1 MSSPNALPDSESR
14 PLPSSHEGGLSRSQR
29 VLLDYLRAAKEMA
42 YKLLCQSMQTLPSDE
57 RLTQAELDNALFELV
72 RIGHL
77 TSFFEDGDVIY
88 MVQTSGARPPSK
100 RDEQVLWNP
109 MEMGLEGISLRR
121 SSSPHAQGI
130 NRFNIAALTV
140 QDQPPISRRTPTP
153 GIAGIQRFNIPRDSM
168 MNAPQVGET
177 QEATSLSRR
186 KAAHWSRRRGSGLN
200 RARMGHRRSQRA
212 SGNSLSQRGRTH
224 L

>member
-1 MSSPNALPDSESR
+1 
-14 PLPSSHEGGLSRSQR
+14 
-29 VLLDYLRAAKEMA
+29 
-42 YKLLCQSMQTLPSDE
+42 MQTLSAED

-88 MVQTSGARPPSK
+88 MVQTTATQRPSK

-109 MEMGLEGISLRR
+109 LEMGLEGISLRR

-130 NRFNIAALTV
+130 NRFNISALTV
-140 QDQPPISRRTPTP
+140 QDQPPINRRTPTP
-153 GIAGIQRFNIPRDSM
+153 GIVGIQRFNIPRDLM

-177 QEATSLSRR
+177 QEAQSLSRR

-200 RARMGHRRSQRA
+200 RVRMGHRRSQRA
-212 SGNSLSQRGRTH
+212 SGNSLSHRGRNH
-224 L
+224 S